1 VRRGRLV
8 AAGLALAAAVAA
20 PAAAES
26 PRVLYM
32 LHCQGCHRPDGSGLP
47 GVVPALRDEVAR
59 FLTVPGGR
67 EFLVRVPGSASAPID
82 DVDLA
87 AVLNWIVRQFGPAA
101 EAATAA
107 PYTAAEVSGLRQD
120 PLLDVAV
127 ARAALVGRL
136 DPVSGEDSGR
146 NP

>member
-1 VRRGRLV
+1 VRRARLV
-8 AAGLALAAAVAA
+8 AAGLVLAGAVAA

-82 DVDLA
+82 DTDLA
-87 AVLNWIVRQFGPAA
+87 AVLNWIVHQFGPAA
-101 EAATAA
+101 EAAAAA
-107 PYTAAEVSGLRQD
+107 PYTAAEVSRLRRD

-127 ARAALVGRL
+127 ARAALVVRL
-136 DPVSGEDSGR
+136 EAAAGGDPG
-146 NP
+146 PTP